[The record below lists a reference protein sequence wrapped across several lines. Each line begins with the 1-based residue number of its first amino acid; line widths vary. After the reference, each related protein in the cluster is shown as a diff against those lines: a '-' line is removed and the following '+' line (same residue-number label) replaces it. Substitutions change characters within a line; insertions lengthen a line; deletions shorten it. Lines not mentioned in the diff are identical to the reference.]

1 MRQTRRNVERKGR
14 VGELGYEASKVS
26 SGSPERSGTGRD
38 EDFTLKGVAAL
49 TTVLYELM
57 ELHMKDVNTVLYEL
71 IELSMK

>member
-1 MRQTRRNVERKGR
+1 MRQTRRNVERKGQ

-49 TTVLYELM
+49 TPSPKLGIRRIFLC
-57 ELHMKDVNTVLYEL
+57 
-71 IELSMK
+71 